1 MHVYKTVILL
11 QKESKVILVFS
22 VLMVGLYAVLNKY
35 RYHYGQA
42 KRKGPLTENDL
53 KLLLKFAKVTKKYY
67 DDGLS
72 LSAICFYLYAKHF
85 VQKTDL
91 MDQVK
96 APKRLVWK
104 KKMKILLKVVLQIEI
119 KQCMM
124 AKWHVFLLLYHLI
137 KGFAIVSV
145 RRNFKWQTMSECI
158 RYVSKRIPLHQ
169 IIRLLTVI

>member
-11 QKESKVILVFS
+11 QKGSKVILVFS

-42 KRKGPLTENDL
+42 KRKGLLTENDL
-53 KLLLKFAKVTKKYY
+53 KLLLKFAKVIKKYY

-104 KKMKILLKVVLQIEI
+104 KKNED
-119 KQCMM
+119 
-124 AKWHVFLLLYHLI
+124 LI
-137 KGFAIVSV
+137 KGCTS
-145 RRNFKWQTMSECI
+145 N
-158 RYVSKRIPLHQ
+158 
-169 IIRLLTVI
+169 